1 MTVSRVIN
9 GEAYVQPDTA
19 EKVQVAITELG
30 YVPNPA
36 ARSLA
41 GGRRCRLALLYTN
54 PSAAYLSEFLMGC
67 LAQASASDALLLV
80 NACPPNIAPA
90 ELAAQMTAQH
100 VDAVILPSPLCD
112 NPAIL
117 EALASAG
124 LTLVQVATG
133 HPVAEIHAVT
143 IDDAAAAHEMTL
155 HLAALGHR
163 RIGLIEGAANQ
174 TASALRRQ
182 GYDRALAESGLPRDP
197 TLVAA
202 GDFSYRSGLAAAE
215 LLLALPEPPTA
226 IFACNDDMAAA
237 AVAVAHRH
245 HLEVPAALTVV
256 GFDDTAMATTIW
268 PELTT
273 IRQPV
278 ADMARLAT
286 EILIE
291 ATRAGW
297 QGRPVAPRH
306 VQLDYTLIKRGS
318 DGELP

>member
-1 MTVSRVIN
+1 M
-9 GEAYVQPDTA
+9 
-19 EKVQVAITELG
+19 L
-30 YVPNPA
+30 
-36 ARSLA
+36 
-41 GGRRCRLALLYTN
+41 
-54 PSAAYLSEFLMGC
+54 
-67 LAQASASDALLLV
+67 
-80 NACPPNIAPA
+80 
-90 ELAAQMTAQH
+90 AQH

-112 NPAIL
+112 DLAIL

-133 HPVAEIHAVT
+133 HPVAETHAVT

-182 GYDRALAESGLPRDP
+182 GYDRALAESGLPQDP
-197 TLVAA
+197 ALVTA
-202 GDFSYRSGLAAAE
+202 GDFSYRSGLV
-215 LLLALPEPPTA
+215 
-226 IFACNDDMAAA
+226 AA

-297 QGRPVAPRH
+297 QEKPVAPRH
-306 VQLDYTLIKRGS
+306 IQLDYTLIKRGS
-318 DGELP
+318 DGEVVSSK